1 MLSDWLF
8 LFGGLELDYFVGTNK
23 DEELFKAKNYNR
35 ILIQTL

>member
-35 ILIQTL
+35 ILIQTP